1 LKARHQFSCIT
12 KFKTCPPWAR
22 GTLCGSDVV
31 PVSHN
36 FQQLRFWLWQK
47 KQTRE
52 KKRRAANNAVA
63 VTAKSVRARVSANL
77 LSNLDL
83 GSFWHTM
90 QRERERERER
100 EKKRVRERKREI
112 ERSTTSFIASVAAVK
127 RH

>member
-1 LKARHQFSCIT
+1 
-12 KFKTCPPWAR
+12 
-22 GTLCGSDVV
+22 
-31 PVSHN
+31 VSHN

-100 EKKRVRERKREI
+100 EKEGEREKKRDREINNLFYRKRCCCETPLI
-112 ERSTTSFIASVAAVK
+112 SFKLISLSLLLNRPK
-127 RH
+127 PTGIN